1 MTNDQQELIKIF
13 REVSNREDISIHTS
27 LEDISLDSLE
37 VLDVMAKI
45 NRRYNIEITA
55 DDFVQSKNIMSLFE
69 KIRATI

>member
-1 MTNDQQELIKIF
+1 MTNDQQELLKIF

>member
-45 NRRYNIEITA
+45 NKQYNIEITV

>member
-13 REVSNREDISIHTS
+13 REVSNREDISIHTN

-45 NRRYNIEITA
+45 NKQYNIEITV

>member
-13 REVSNREDISIHTS
+13 REVSNREDISIHTN

-45 NRRYNIEITA
+45 NRQYNIEITV

>member
-45 NRRYNIEITA
+45 NR
-55 DDFVQSKNIMSLFE
+55 
-69 KIRATI
+69 